1 MPVVFDEVVGTVAP
15 EPVPVSEGEGA
26 TASPRE
32 PPAENIR
39 ALLRRQEQR
48 ACRLRA
54 D

>member
-15 EPVPVSEGEGA
+15 EPVPASETESA
-26 TASPRE
+26 TAAPRE
-32 PPAENIR
+32 PPAETLL
-39 ALLRRQEQR
+39 ALLRRHEQR

>member
-15 EPVPVSEGEGA
+15 EPLPAADGGPPPV
-26 TASPRE
+26 PRE
-32 PPAENIR
+32 PPAES
-39 ALLRRQEQR
+39 LLTLMRRLEQR